1 MGIGTG
7 RPHELNAP
15 ICYIEPFQKA
25 FDDETRVSIFF
36 GYGIMLACRLRN
48 AKHTAPCRF

>member
-7 RPHELNAP
+7 RQHELNAP

-25 FDDETRVSIFF
+25 FNDETRVSTLFRHSL
-36 GYGIMLACRLRN
+36 MLAGSLLY
-48 AKHTAPCRF
+48 AKHTAPCRL